1 MLRAVVDIATAISA
15 ALLVAIVALN
25 AYFVTLAIRA
35 NKTSGP
41 REHAPNRH

>member
-1 MLRAVVDIATAISA
+1 MLHVMVDIATAISA

-25 AYFVTLAIRA
+25 AYVVTLAIRA

-41 REHAPNRH
+41 REHAPTRH

>member
-1 MLRAVVDIATAISA
+1 MLHVVVDIAAAISA

-25 AYFVTLAIRA
+25 AYVVTLAIRA

-41 REHAPNRH
+41 GEHAPTRH